1 MLNFLNLLDKS
12 YKSKFKKVAF
22 LGCLNSVLD
31 LFALYTFSFLLAILV
46 NYEGEKFL
54 KFENFFEKFFFF
66 NDLKV
71 NEKLLIIFFIF
82 FLFCLIRFIYSIFFS
97 KKIAN
102 LFYDLKIFLTKETM
116 TKILNLK
123 YRNLK
128 KFNKS
133 DFVRSTLANTDI
145 ILTSAYTP
153 LINFFSD
160 FVSLIPIISL
170 IIYINFK
177 LFFLLLIL
185 VSLLFLIYKFFFKS
199 KIYYL
204 GKDKLKYEN
213 MRQRYITDY
222 YSSLIQILINKTYLK
237 YLKKPLEET
246 KNASRT
252 DSEILFFQ
260 LIPRYIIEFTAIT
273 IFVLIFFILSYLF
286 TDEKNVTFTLAIYAV
301 ASLRL
306 LPILNRLLISYQ
318 ALKYSSEFVKKTLEI
333 FNYNE
338 IDIKEENLNSVNLE
352 KIDIK
357 NISFNYEDK
366 TILENLS
373 LQVTK
378 GEIIL
383 ISGKSGSGKTTL
395 VEIIMGLLEPDFGEV
410 VFLDGRQR
418 KIENINQIQNSIS
431 YMPQET
437 YLVNDT
443 IKENIL
449 LGTSIKTDETKLFE
463 VLKKSEIINELK
475 LNVIVANGGDNL
487 SGGQKQRIGMARALI
502 KKPNILVLDE
512 PTSSLD
518 LNNIEKI
525 KLNLKIL
532 KKDHGIVLISHDIEH
547 FKDISD
553 RILIIE
559 NKKLKVLK

>member
-213 MRQRYITDY
+213 M
-222 YSSLIQILINKTYLK
+222 
-237 YLKKPLEET
+237 
-246 KNASRT
+246 
-252 DSEILFFQ
+252 
-260 LIPRYIIEFTAIT
+260 
-273 IFVLIFFILSYLF
+273 
-286 TDEKNVTFTLAIYAV
+286 
-301 ASLRL
+301 
-306 LPILNRLLISYQ
+306 
-318 ALKYSSEFVKKTLEI
+318 
-333 FNYNE
+333 NY
-338 IDIKEENLNSVNLE
+338 
-352 KIDIK
+352 
-357 NISFNYEDK
+357 
-366 TILENLS
+366 
-373 LQVTK
+373 
-378 GEIIL
+378 
-383 ISGKSGSGKTTL
+383 
-395 VEIIMGLLEPDFGEV
+395 
-410 VFLDGRQR
+410 
-418 KIENINQIQNSIS
+418 
-431 YMPQET
+431 
-437 YLVNDT
+437 
-443 IKENIL
+443 
-449 LGTSIKTDETKLFE
+449 
-463 VLKKSEIINELK
+463 
-475 LNVIVANGGDNL
+475 
-487 SGGQKQRIGMARALI
+487 
-502 KKPNILVLDE
+502 
-512 PTSSLD
+512 
-518 LNNIEKI
+518 
-525 KLNLKIL
+525 
-532 KKDHGIVLISHDIEH
+532 
-547 FKDISD
+547 
-553 RILIIE
+553 
-559 NKKLKVLK
+559 